1 MDDQLA
7 DLLAAGER
15 AAFHGRPANG
25 IAPLQLAFDRARAEG
40 KDAEATAAAW
50 LLGVCLSAA
59 GKFGSALTVLDPL
72 AAQASTDIPERRL
85 FAALAAATSASV
97 RRQLGQHLE
106 ARAMD
111 EKAFALADGGA
122 EACFDALLG
131 LAADAVGLGDAPTA
145 RGYLD
150 RADEI
155 AAPRTDWWRQKVRL
169 SWVRA
174 ETALLEGDPA
184 AAEVVLSSAVQSAEA
199 SGAPRHVAKS
209 LLFLGVAQVQAEQ
222 LEQATGTLRRAATLA
237 ESLGTIPLLWPSRAL
252 MGALLESRSPT
263 EAAKSLSA
271 ARGAVIVI
279 ADDLPEDLRSVWL
292 DRPDVTALLGG

>member
-1 MDDQLA
+1 
-7 DLLAAGER
+7 
-15 AAFHGRPANG
+15 
-25 IAPLQLAFDRARAEG
+25 
-40 KDAEATAAAW
+40 
-50 LLGVCLSAA
+50 
-59 GKFGSALTVLDPL
+59 
-72 AAQASTDIPERRL
+72 
-85 FAALAAATSASV
+85 
-97 RRQLGQHLE
+97 
-106 ARAMD
+106 MD
-111 EKAFALADGGA
+111 EKAFTLADGGA

-145 RGYLD
+145 CGYLD

-155 AAPRTDWWRQKVRL
+155 ASPRTDWWRQKVRL
-169 SWVRA
+169 SWVQA

-184 AAEVVLSSAVQSAEA
+184 AAEAVLSSAVQSAEA

-209 LLFLGVAQVQAEQ
+209 LLFMGVAQVQAEQ